1 MSCTKYMK
9 VNMTDLVYIKKD
21 TVGPVY
27 QQTTTKNPC
36 HPIQHNHKFT
46 CIHALYWMC
55 TNYGICVPGFPG
67 HVVELADIIL
77 PVMD

>member
-27 QQTTTKNPC
+27 QQTTTKKSMSPHPTQPQVYMYPC
-36 HPIQHNHKFT
+36 
-46 CIHALYWMC
+46 
-55 TNYGICVPGFPG
+55 
-67 HVVELADIIL
+67 
-77 PVMD
+77 PVLDVYQLRDLCAWIPRPCC